1 MFENFLNG
9 VNVQRMPSSLLLSI
23 LVGERK
29 EWSHKEG
36 SYPSHSAANSMS
48 NLKTEL
54 EHIKHHIKYPANKT
68 QVLAACNN
76 MTDVPS
82 IDKEFVTKSLTDNNY
97 KGPEDVVRAL
107 LNKV

>member
-1 MFENFLNG
+1 VVFPP
-9 VNVQRMPSSLLLSI
+9 VSSPLSI
-23 LVGERK
+23 DSSGAAERND
-29 EWSHKEG
+29 HKEG
-36 SYPSHSAANSMS
+36 SYPSHNVANSMS

>member
-1 MFENFLNG
+1 MCVIFSSF
-9 VNVQRMPSSLLLSI
+9 VNSRM
-23 LVGERK
+23 VAERSYH
-29 EWSHKEG
+29 EEG
-36 SYPSHSAANSMS
+36 SYLSQNASNSMS

-82 IDKEFVTKSLTDNNY
+82 TDKEFVTKSLPDNNY
-97 KGPEDVVRAL
+97 KGPEDVVKAL

>member
-1 MFENFLNG
+1 
-9 VNVQRMPSSLLLSI
+9 VSSPLSI
-23 LVGERK
+23 DSSGAAERND
-29 EWSHKEG
+29 HKEG
-36 SYPSHSAANSMS
+36 SYLSQQHSNSMS